1 MLEIRQRNASEFDV
15 GALVE
20 ISDGFS
26 GRDIRTAIDEAMK
39 VAFFE
44 EARPLVDS
52 DLFESFSQAVPT
64 SEIHKEQIAEMREM
78 VSQGKMR
85 RANSQELE
93 SGVLVAKDGGY
104 VGWV

>member
-1 MLEIRQRNASEFDV
+1 M
-15 GALVE
+15 
-20 ISDGFS
+20 
-26 GRDIRTAIDEAMK
+26 
-39 VAFFE
+39 
-44 EARPLVDS
+44 
-52 DLFESFSQAVPT
+52 PT